1 MTFWKEAMV
10 RTEAEDFLKNLYCSP
25 VELSDALLM
34 LAKNDWK
41 ILAGGTDFY
50 PSLQEA
56 APVGNVLDIS
66 KIAGLDQITLDD
78 DGRWI
83 IGARVTWTDVIEA
96 DLPQAFNALKLAA
109 REVGSIQIQNRAT
122 LIGNLCNASP
132 AADGVPPLLAM
143 NAMVRLS
150 CLNGE
155 REVPLDDF
163 IHGNR
168 DTDLKCDE
176 MVTHL
181 IIPADGARG
190 ISSFLKLGARKYLV
204 ISISMIAARLS
215 INESGLIDDAAISV
229 GSCSAVAKRLDAL
242 EKRLIGQDCQIDFA
256 QLIEVDDLAPLS
268 PIDDVRASG
277 DYRMIA
283 TKELV
288 VRTLQ
293 NVIRERGNNGR

>member
-1 MTFWKEAMV
+1 ME
-10 RTEAEDFLKNLYCSP
+10 NLYCSP
-25 VELSDALLM
+25 VDLSDALSK
-34 LAKNDWK
+34 LAKHDWT

-56 APVGNVLDIS
+56 APVGNILDVS
-66 KIAGLDQITLDD
+66 KIVGLDQIDLDD

-83 IGARVTWTDVIEA
+83 IGARVTWTDVIKAE
-96 DLPQAFNALKLAA
+96 LPPAFEALKLAA

-143 NAMVRLS
+143 DARVRIS
-150 CLNGE
+150 SVSGE
-155 REVPLDDF
+155 REVSLDAF

-168 DTDLKCDE
+168 DTDLKPDE

-181 IIPADGARG
+181 IVPADGARG
-190 ISSFLKLGARKYLV
+190 VSSFLKLGARKYLV
-204 ISISMIAARLS
+204 ISISMVAARLS
-215 INESGLIDDAAISV
+215 IDGDGLIDDAAISV
-229 GSCSAVAKRLDAL
+229 GSCSAVAQRLNAL
-242 EKRLIGQDCQIDFA
+242 ERRLIGQEHKIDFSSLVEA
-256 QLIEVDDLAPLS
+256 DDLAPLS

-283 TKELV
+283 SRELII
-288 VRTLQ
+288 RTLQ
-293 NVIRERGNNGR
+293 NTINERGNDGC

>member
-1 MTFWKEAMV
+1 M
-10 RTEAEDFLKNLYCSP
+10 KNLYCSP

-66 KIAGLDQITLDD
+66 KIADLDQITLDD

-83 IGARVTWTDVIEA
+83 IGARVTWTDVIKA
-96 DLPQAFNALKLAA
+96 DLPPAFNALKLTA

-143 NAMVRLS
+143 NAIVRLS
-150 CLNGE
+150 CLDGE

-176 MVTHL
+176 MVTQL
-181 IIPADGARG
+181 IIPADGCLLYTSPSPRDLSTSRMP
-190 ISSFLKLGARKYLV
+190 SSA
-204 ISISMIAARLS
+204 
-215 INESGLIDDAAISV
+215 
-229 GSCSAVAKRLDAL
+229 
-242 EKRLIGQDCQIDFA
+242 
-256 QLIEVDDLAPLS
+256 
-268 PIDDVRASG
+268 
-277 DYRMIA
+277 
-283 TKELV
+283 
-288 VRTLQ
+288 
-293 NVIRERGNNGR
+293 